1 MLFFL
6 FLAGR
11 GRGDIVEN
19 LLKAGAD
26 PSIEAGQWSA
36 ANLARQM
43 KHYELADKL
52 EVQCRQRGELAANQA
67 QQLLQMYKDRW
78 DEEIINVELILD
90 ILHWIDQQ
98 NDKGAVLIFL
108 SGYQEIMD
116 IRHQIMY
123 NDPRFASS
131 NRHEVIFSL
140 SIITKY
146 SSIHFHVKKKRI
158 YYFSFINQLFILMR
172 CQSLLM

>member
-1 MLFFL
+1 MS

-26 PSIEAGQWSA
+26 PSIEAGQWTA

-43 KHYELADKL
+43 RHYELADNL
-52 EVQCRQRGELAANQA
+52 EAHCRQRGELAANQA
-67 QQLLQMYKDRW
+67 QELLQMYKDRW

-98 NDKGAVLIFL
+98 NDNGAVLIFL

-116 IRHQIMY
+116 IRQQIMY

-131 NRHEVIFSL
+131 SKYEVIL
-140 SIITKY
+140 YTKK
-146 SSIHFHVKKKRI
+146 I
-158 YYFSFINQLFILMR
+158 M
-172 CQSLLM
+172 